1 MVNSIKFSIFAKK
14 YLVMNKVS
22 IIMPSYNAAKFIA
35 AAIQSVIEQT
45 YSNWE
50 LLITDDCSKDD
61 TINIIKKFQE
71 IDNRIQLFSTGKN
84 SGAAV
89 ARNISLQNA
98 TGKYI
103 AFLDSDDTWISN
115 KLETQIKFMEKK
127 NIAFSFSNYSVMK
140 EDGTLTGNIIHA
152 PKVIGYHGYL
162 RNTIIGCLTVIID
175 REKTGNFLMPNIK
188 TSEDMAL
195 WLDIMKR
202 GYKAWGLQVPLAQ
215 YRVVSNSLT
224 SKKWI
229 EAKYVWKVYRE
240 IEHIN
245 PIYSA
250 ICFIGYA
257 INAIIKRL

>member
-1 MVNSIKFSIFAKK
+1 
-14 YLVMNKVS
+14 
-22 IIMPSYNAAKFIA
+22 MPSYNAAKFIA
-35 AAIQSVIEQT
+35 ASIQSVIEQT
-45 YSNWE
+45 YNNWE

-61 TINIIKKFQE
+61 TVKIVEQFLEK
-71 IDNRIQLFSTGKN
+71 DNRIKLFSTGKN

>member
-1 MVNSIKFSIFAKK
+1 
-14 YLVMNKVS
+14 MNKVS

-115 KLETQIKFMEKK
+115 KLETQIKFMKKK

>member
-1 MVNSIKFSIFAKK
+1 
-14 YLVMNKVS
+14 MNKVS

-35 AAIQSVIEQT
+35 ASIQSVIEQT
-45 YSNWE
+45 YNNWE

-61 TINIIKKFQE
+61 TVKIVEQFLEK
-71 IDNRIQLFSTGKN
+71 DNRIKLFSTGKN
-84 SGAAV
+84 SGPAC
-89 ARNISLQNA
+89 ARNKSLENA

-103 AFLDSDDTWISN
+103 AFLDSDDIWGSN
-115 KLETQIKFMEKK
+115 KLETQLKFMIEK
-127 NIAFSFSNYSVMK
+127 NIAFSFSSYSVMK
-140 EDGTLTGNIIHA
+140 EDGTPTGNTINV

-202 GYKAWGLQVPLAQ
+202 GYKAWGLQIPLAQ

-224 SKKWI
+224 SKKWK

-245 PIYSA
+245 PIYST
-250 ICFIGYA
+250 ICFVGYV

>member
-1 MVNSIKFSIFAKK
+1 
-14 YLVMNKVS
+14 MNKVS
-22 IIMPSYNAAKFIA
+22 IIMPSYNAANFIA
-35 AAIQSVIEQT
+35 ASIQSVIEQT

-84 SGAAV
+84 SGAAA

-103 AFLDSDDTWISN
+103 AFLDSDDIWVSN
-115 KLETQIKFMEKK
+115 KLETQLKFMIEK
-127 NIAFSFSNYSVMK
+127 NIAFSFSSYSVMK
-140 EDGTLTGNIIHA
+140 EDGTPTGNTINV

-195 WLDIMKR
+195 WLNIMKR
-202 GYKAWGLQVPLAQ
+202 GFKAWGLQIPLAQ

-224 SKKWI
+224 SKKWK

-245 PIYSA
+245 PIYST
-250 ICFIGYA
+250 ICFVGYV

>member
-1 MVNSIKFSIFAKK
+1 
-14 YLVMNKVS
+14 MNKVS

-115 KLETQIKFMEKK
+115 KLETQIKFMKKK

-250 ICFIGYA
+250 ICIIGYA

>member
-1 MVNSIKFSIFAKK
+1 
-14 YLVMNKVS
+14 MNKVS

-103 AFLDSDDTWISN
+103 AFLNSDDTWISN
-115 KLETQIKFMEKK
+115 KLETQIKFMKKK

>member
-1 MVNSIKFSIFAKK
+1 
-14 YLVMNKVS
+14 MNKVS

-35 AAIQSVIEQT
+35 ASIQSVIEQT
-45 YSNWE
+45 YNNWE

-61 TINIIKKFQE
+61 TVKIVEQFLEK
-71 IDNRIQLFSTGKN
+71 DNRIKLFSTGKN
-84 SGAAV
+84 SGPAC
-89 ARNISLQNA
+89 ARNKSLENA

-103 AFLDSDDTWISN
+103 AFLDSDDVWVSH
-115 KLETQIKFMEKK
+115 KLETQLKFMIEK
-127 NIAFSFSNYSVMK
+127 NIAFSFSSYSVMK
-140 EDGTLTGNIIHA
+140 EDGTPIGNTINV

-175 REKTGNFLMPNIK
+175 REKTGNFIIPNIK

-195 WLDIMKR
+195 WLNIMKR
-202 GYKAWGLQVPLAQ
+202 GFKAWGLQVPLAQ
-215 YRVVSNSLT
+215 YRVVSKSLT

>member
-1 MVNSIKFSIFAKK
+1 
-14 YLVMNKVS
+14 MNKVS

-35 AAIQSVIEQT
+35 ASIQSVIEQT
-45 YSNWE
+45 YNNWE

-61 TINIIKKFQE
+61 TVKIVEQFLEK
-71 IDNRIQLFSTGKN
+71 DNRIKLFSTGKN
-84 SGAAV
+84 SGPAC
-89 ARNISLQNA
+89 ARNKSLENA

-103 AFLDSDDTWISN
+103 AFLDSDDIWGSN
-115 KLETQIKFMEKK
+115 KLETQLKFMIEK
-127 NIAFSFSNYSVMK
+127 NIAFSFSSYSVMK
-140 EDGTLTGNIIHA
+140 EDGTPTGNTINV

-175 REKTGNFLMPNIK
+175 REKTGDFIMPNIK

-195 WLDIMKR
+195 WLNIMKR
-202 GYKAWGLQVPLAQ
+202 GFKAWGLQIPLAQ

-224 SKKWI
+224 SKKWK

-245 PIYSA
+245 PIYST
-250 ICFIGYA
+250 ICFVGYV

>member
-1 MVNSIKFSIFAKK
+1 
-14 YLVMNKVS
+14 MNKVS

-127 NIAFSFSNYSVMK
+127 NIDFSFSNYSVMK

>member
-1 MVNSIKFSIFAKK
+1 
-14 YLVMNKVS
+14 MNKVS
-22 IIMPSYNAAKFIA
+22 IIMPSYNAANFIA
-35 AAIQSVIEQT
+35 ASIQSVIEQT

-71 IDNRIQLFSTGKN
+71 IDNRIQLFSTGNN
-84 SGAAV
+84 SGAAA

-103 AFLDSDDTWISN
+103 AFLDSDDIWVSN
-115 KLETQIKFMEKK
+115 KLETQLKFMIEK
-127 NIAFSFSNYSVMK
+127 NIAFSFSSYSVMK
-140 EDGTLTGNIIHA
+140 EDGTPTGNTINV
-152 PKVIGYHGYL
+152 PRVIGYHGYL

-202 GYKAWGLQVPLAQ
+202 GYKAWGLQIPLAQ

-224 SKKWI
+224 SKKWK

-245 PIYSA
+245 PIYST
-250 ICFIGYA
+250 ICFVGYV

>member
-1 MVNSIKFSIFAKK
+1 
-14 YLVMNKVS
+14 MNKVS
-22 IIMPSYNAAKFIA
+22 IIMPSYNAANFIA
-35 AAIQSVIEQT
+35 ASIQSVIEQT

-84 SGAAV
+84 SGAAA

-103 AFLDSDDTWISN
+103 AFLDSDDIWVSN
-115 KLETQIKFMEKK
+115 KLETQLKFMIEK
-127 NIAFSFSNYSVMK
+127 NIAFSFSSYSVMK
-140 EDGTLTGNIIHA
+140 EDGTPTGNTINV

-202 GYKAWGLQVPLAQ
+202 GYKAWGLQIPLAQ

-224 SKKWI
+224 SKKWK

-245 PIYSA
+245 PIYST
-250 ICFIGYA
+250 ICFVGYV

>member
-1 MVNSIKFSIFAKK
+1 
-14 YLVMNKVS
+14 MNKVS

-35 AAIQSVIEQT
+35 ASIQSVIEQT
-45 YSNWE
+45 YNNWE

-61 TINIIKKFQE
+61 TVKIVEQFLEK
-71 IDNRIQLFSTGKN
+71 DNRIKLFSTGKN

>member
-1 MVNSIKFSIFAKK
+1 
-14 YLVMNKVS
+14 MNKVS

-35 AAIQSVIEQT
+35 ASIQSVIDQT
-45 YSNWE
+45 YRNWE
-50 LLITDDCSKDD
+50 LLITDDCSKDG
-61 TINIIKKFQE
+61 TVKIVEQFLEK
-71 IDNRIQLFSTGKN
+71 DNRIKLFSTGKN
-84 SGAAV
+84 SGPAC
-89 ARNISLQNA
+89 ARNKSLEKV

-103 AFLDSDDTWISN
+103 AFLDSDDIWVSN
-115 KLETQIKFMEKK
+115 KLETQLKFMIEK
-127 NIAFSFSNYSVMK
+127 NVAFSFSSYSVMK
-140 EDGTLTGNIIHA
+140 EDGTPTGNTINV

-175 REKTGNFLMPNIK
+175 REKTGDFIMPNIK

-195 WLDIMKR
+195 WLNIMKR
-202 GYKAWGLQVPLAQ
+202 GFKAWGLQVPLAQ
-215 YRVVSNSLT
+215 YRVVSKSLT

>member
-1 MVNSIKFSIFAKK
+1 
-14 YLVMNKVS
+14 MNKVS

-35 AAIQSVIEQT
+35 ASIQSVIEQT
-45 YSNWE
+45 YRNWE

-84 SGAAV
+84 SGAAA

-115 KLETQIKFMEKK
+115 KLETQIKFMKK
-127 NIAFSFSNYSVMK
+127 NNIAFSFSNYSVMK
-140 EDGTLTGNIIHA
+140 EDGTPTGNIIHA

-175 REKTGNFLMPNIK
+175 KEKTGSFMMPNIK
-188 TSEDMAL
+188 SSHDMAL
-195 WLDIMKR
+195 WLLIMKR
-202 GYKAWGLQVPLAQ
+202 GFKAYGLQKTLAN
-215 YRVVSNSLT
+215 YRLVST
-224 SKKWI
+224 SNTAKKWKA
-229 EAKYVWKVYRE
+229 AKDVWKVYRE

-245 PIYSA
+245 PIYST
-250 ICFIGYA
+250 ICFVGYA

>member
-1 MVNSIKFSIFAKK
+1 
-14 YLVMNKVS
+14 MNKVS

-35 AAIQSVIEQT
+35 ASIQSVIEQT
-45 YSNWE
+45 YNNWE

-61 TINIIKKFQE
+61 TVKIVEQFLEK
-71 IDNRIQLFSTGKN
+71 DNRIKLFSTGKN

-162 RNTIIGCLTVIID
+162 RNNIIGCLTVIID

>member
-1 MVNSIKFSIFAKK
+1 
-14 YLVMNKVS
+14 MNKVS

-35 AAIQSVIEQT
+35 ASIQSVIEQT
-45 YSNWE
+45 YNNWE

-61 TINIIKKFQE
+61 TVKIVEQFLEK
-71 IDNRIQLFSTGKN
+71 DNRIKLFSTGKN
-84 SGAAV
+84 SGPAC
-89 ARNISLQNA
+89 ARNKSLENA

-103 AFLDSDDTWISN
+103 AFLDSDDIWVSN
-115 KLETQIKFMEKK
+115 KLETQLKFMIEK
-127 NIAFSFSNYSVMK
+127 NIAFSFSSYSVMK
-140 EDGTLTGNIIHA
+140 EDGTPTGNTINV

-175 REKTGNFLMPNIK
+175 RDKTGCFMMPNIK

-195 WLDIMKR
+195 WLNIMKR
-202 GYKAWGLQVPLAQ
+202 GFKAWGLQVSLAQ

-224 SKKWI
+224 SQKWI

>member
-1 MVNSIKFSIFAKK
+1 
-14 YLVMNKVS
+14 
-22 IIMPSYNAAKFIA
+22 MPSYNAAKFIA
-35 AAIQSVIEQT
+35 ASIQSVIEQT
-45 YSNWE
+45 YNNWE

-61 TINIIKKFQE
+61 TVKIVEQFLEK
-71 IDNRIQLFSTGKN
+71 DNRIKLFSTGKN
-84 SGAAV
+84 SGPAC
-89 ARNISLQNA
+89 ARNKSLENA

-103 AFLDSDDTWISN
+103 AFLDSDDIWGSN
-115 KLETQIKFMEKK
+115 KLETQLKFMIEK
-127 NIAFSFSNYSVMK
+127 NIAFSFSSYSVMK
-140 EDGTLTGNIIHA
+140 EDGTPTGNTINV

-202 GYKAWGLQVPLAQ
+202 GYKAWGLQIPLAQ

-224 SKKWI
+224 SKKWK

-245 PIYSA
+245 PIYST
-250 ICFIGYA
+250 ICFVGYV